1 MQWGCDG
8 GTIKVQLGCDGGVMG
23 VQWGCLPHRMDED

>member
-1 MQWGCDG
+1 VMGCDG
-8 GTIKVQLGCDGGVMG
+8 GMVGCDGGVMG

>member
-1 MQWGCDG
+1 MGCDG
-8 GTIKVQLGCDGGVMG
+8 GMVGCDGGVMG